1 MPRFD
6 TRLALMRAAEQ
17 LFAQQGVDRVSLR
30 EIAVAAGQRNVSAAT
45 YHFGSKRELI
55 EAILERHSR
64 PIQDD
69 WVRIL
74 EAAPKCGMD
83 LRQLIELLVRPIVAK
98 LDDADGGRSYIELCA
113 ELVTSR
119 SFPLL
124 SMRVATTPGAAELG
138 KNIAEQGPKL
148 PGMLGILRGTRLA
161 ATMYTSISD
170 YSRATNDGID
180 ISREAFTV
188 DLINVLVAIVRAP
201 APPETVLNRRSAQGF
216 ELAALATD

>member
-1 MPRFD
+1 VPRVD

-30 EIAVAAGQRNVSAAT
+30 EIAIAAGQRNVSAAT

-69 WVRIL
+69 WVL
-74 EAAPKCGMD
+74 TLQKVPAQGLA

-98 LDDADGGRSYIELCA
+98 IDDADGGRCYLELCA

-119 SFPLL
+119 SFPLMG
-124 SMRVATTPGAAELG
+124 MRVATTPGAAELG
-138 KNIAEQGPKL
+138 KRIAELGPEL
-148 PGMLGILRGTRLA
+148 PPLFHVVRGSRLA
-161 ATMYTSISD
+161 GLLYASIGD
-170 YSRATNDGID
+170 YLRLTANGVE
-180 ISREAFTV
+180 ISRPLFV
-188 DLINVLVAIVRAP
+188 SDLVNVLVSAVSAD
-201 APPETVLNRRSAQGF
+201 PPRLDTE
-216 ELAALATD
+216 